1 MERKKALQDFRSGK
15 AKVLITSDVS
25 ARGLDIK
32 GATHIVNLDIPMNSQ
47 NYLHRVGRVGRAGEK
62 GFAYSLADYKEEKI
76 IVKCERQLKIKIPR
90 VYLYEGKIHET
101 EVKRVLQIKIIL
113 KRKVIYLKRYI
124 QKDN

>member
-101 EVKRVLQIKIIL
+101 EVKKVPSNKNNNKKKSNLPKKVYK
-113 KRKVIYLKRYI
+113 KR
-124 QKDN
+124 

>member
-1 MERKKALQDFRSGK
+1 MEVIIKWREKKALQDFRSGK

-62 GFAYSLADYKEEKI
+62 RL
-76 IVKCERQLKIKIPR
+76 C
-90 VYLYEGKIHET
+90 
-101 EVKRVLQIKIIL
+101 IL
-113 KRKVIYLKRYI
+113 FSRL
-124 QKDN
+124 

>member
-1 MERKKALQDFRSGK
+1 
-15 AKVLITSDVS
+15 
-25 ARGLDIK
+25 
-32 GATHIVNLDIPMNSQ
+32 MNSQ

-101 EVKRVLQIKIIL
+101 EVKKVSSNKNNSNLPKKVYK
-113 KRKVIYLKRYI
+113 KR
-124 QKDN
+124 